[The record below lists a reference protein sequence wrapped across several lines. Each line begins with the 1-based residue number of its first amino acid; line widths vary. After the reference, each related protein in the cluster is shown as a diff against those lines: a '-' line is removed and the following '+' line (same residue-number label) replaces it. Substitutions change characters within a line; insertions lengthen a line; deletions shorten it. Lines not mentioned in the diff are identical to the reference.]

1 METVK
6 EQILDLL
13 DQLSEDAQIAVLD
26 YAREKVRPVGET
38 GKQFLERTAHVSI
51 EASELELMKQAI
63 EEAFES
69 IESDE
74 PNAFA

>member
-6 EQILDLL
+6 EQILNLL

-26 YAREKVRPVGET
+26 YAREKMRPAGET
-38 GKQFLERTAHVSI
+38 GKQFLERMAHISI

-74 PNAFA
+74 PDAFA